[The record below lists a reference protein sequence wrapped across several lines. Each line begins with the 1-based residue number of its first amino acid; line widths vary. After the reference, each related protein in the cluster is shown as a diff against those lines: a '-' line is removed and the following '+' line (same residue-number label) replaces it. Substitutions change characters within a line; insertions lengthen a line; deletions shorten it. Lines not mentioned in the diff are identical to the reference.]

1 MFNYHKM
8 LGARNPQ
15 FAKQPLLYRKT
26 LLPKLSNQT
35 FCKILVQNTMGSF
48 FILVFKFKVRN
59 SHSIDLY
66 EISNIWIKW
75 IAPLHHALFP
85 LYLQGASIGEPV
97 TVVCNCSLGYRSSAL
112 AQQLAYELDKPV
124 HQELKS
130 KTVIYNLEGSIFKWA
145 NEGKDLED
153 NKGRKTVYVHP
164 YNIVWGKLL
173 NAELRSSEPCES
185 RQETAMQTSLTE
197 AKM

>member
-1 MFNYHKM
+1 MN
-8 LGARNPQ
+8 
-15 FAKQPLLYRKT
+15 
-26 LLPKLSNQT
+26 
-35 FCKILVQNTMGSF
+35 
-48 FILVFKFKVRN
+48 
-59 SHSIDLY
+59 
-66 EISNIWIKW
+66 
-75 IAPLHHALFP
+75 HALFP
-85 LYLQGASIGEPV
+85 LYLLGASIGELV
-97 TVVCNCSLGYRSSAL
+97 TVVCYCSLGYRSSAL
-112 AQQLAYELDKPV
+112 AQQLSYELNKPV

>member
-1 MFNYHKM
+1 MS
-8 LGARNPQ
+8 R
-15 FAKQPLLYRKT
+15 
-26 LLPKLSNQT
+26 
-35 FCKILVQNTMGSF
+35 
-48 FILVFKFKVRN
+48 
-59 SHSIDLY
+59 
-66 EISNIWIKW
+66 
-75 IAPLHHALFP
+75 
-85 LYLQGASIGEPV
+85 LYLLGASIGEPV
-97 TVVCNCSLGYRSSAL
+97 TVVCYCSLGYRSSAL

-197 AKM
+197 AKMYLCCQSITNRTTWTYNLHFYRSNVILSTVEPPHATNSRKRPLLLNLFKTQLKPKAAGKS

>member
-1 MFNYHKM
+1 MKCSSHQVFLSYPNNNRFLMSKLKHMDVREEKEFQVSHLCKAHHKTN
-8 LGARNPQ
+8 LE
-15 FAKQPLLYRKT
+15 KVV
-26 LLPKLSNQT
+26 KLIGES
-35 FCKILVQNTMGSF
+35 
-48 FILVFKFKVRN
+48 
-59 SHSIDLY
+59 
-66 EISNIWIKW
+66 
-75 IAPLHHALFP
+75 
-85 LYLQGASIGEPV
+85 GASIGEPV
-97 TVVCNCSLGYRSSAL
+97 TVVCYCSLGYRSSAL

-153 NKGRKTVYVHP
+153 NKRRKTVYVHP

>member
-1 MFNYHKM
+1 MAMKLTTEAVKM
-8 LGARNPQ
+8 RFPGVSNMSTDELLQLIRQESSKLLLLDVREEKEFQVSHLCKAHHINPSQ
-15 FAKQPLLYRKT
+15 KDLEKVV
-26 LLPKLSNQT
+26 KL
-35 FCKILVQNTMGSF
+35 
-48 FILVFKFKVRN
+48 
-59 SHSIDLY
+59 ID
-66 EISNIWIKW
+66 ES
-75 IAPLHHALFP
+75 
-85 LYLQGASIGEPV
+85 GASIGEAV
-97 TVVCNCSLGYRSSAL
+97 TVVCYCSLGYRSSAL